1 LSYHIKINRDVR
13 RFGGKKMSKS
23 VTVFSSNTCGYCTMA
38 KDYLSENGVAF
49 TEKNVSTDV
58 EARKELMSKGFMGV
72 PVIYVDDEVIQGFNK
87 AKLDELLG
95 L

>member
-1 LSYHIKINRDVR
+1 M
-13 RFGGKKMSKS
+13 MSKK
-23 VTVFSSNTCGYCTMA
+23 VVVFSSNTCGYCTMA
-38 KDYLSENGVAF
+38 KEYLTEKGVAY
-49 TEKNVSTDV
+49 EERNVSNDI

-72 PVIYVDDEVIQGFNK
+72 PVIYVEDEVIQGFDK

>member
-1 LSYHIKINRDVR
+1 
-13 RFGGKKMSKS
+13 MSKN
-23 VTVFSSNTCGYCTMA
+23 VIVFSSNSCGYCTMA
-38 KDYLSENGVAF
+38 KEYLTEQGIAF

-72 PVIYVDDEVIQGFNK
+72 PVIYVDDEVIQGFDK
-87 AKLDELLG
+87 GRLDTLLG